1 MSDLNKVKTWIL
13 LSLFLNIRSDVAF
26 HQNLSQ
32 ILWPTEKSTWY
43 MDFPIETTIHDKS
56 IRSGQFFFDK
66 RAWVNKTNNF

>member
-1 MSDLNKVKTWIL
+1 MKYYIITFSQSFTDVRFKQSWKLNFIIIIFKYT
-13 LSLFLNIRSDVAF
+13 LSADVAF

-56 IRSGQFFFDK
+56 ITS
-66 RAWVNKTNNF
+66 A